1 MQLTSSAF
9 QPGANIPKQFT
20 CEGNDTSPQLAW
32 SDVPSGTKSL
42 ALIVHD
48 PDAPRAGGF
57 YHWVV
62 YNIPA
67 SANGIP
73 ENTPKQSELS
83 GGGTQGRNDFGKSGY
98 GGPCPPS
105 GTHRYFFRLYAL
117 DTDLKLN
124 SGATAKDVVKAIQG
138 HILGQAEL
146 MGKYQ
151 KSSQRAA

>member
-9 QPGANIPKQFT
+9 QPGGNIPKQFT
-20 CEGNDTSPQLAW
+20 CEGSDISPEVTWNDA
-32 SDVPSGTKSL
+32 PSRVKTF

-57 YHWVV
+57 YHWVT

-67 SANGIP
+67 TVARISENALKEP
-73 ENTPKQSELS
+73 ELP
-83 GGGTQGRNDFGKSGY
+83 GGGTQGRNDFGNIGY

-105 GTHRYFFRLYAL
+105 GSHRYFFRLYAL
-117 DTDLKLN
+117 DTELKLN
-124 SGATAKDVVKAIQG
+124 QGATAKEVSKAIEG
-138 HILGQAEL
+138 HILAQAEL

-151 KSSQRAA
+151 KSSHRAA

>member
-9 QPGANIPKQFT
+9 QSGGNIPKQFT

-57 YHWVV
+57 YHWVA

-67 SANGIP
+67 TSSGIQ
-73 ENTPKQSELS
+73 ENAQKQSELR
-83 GGGTQGRNDFGKSGY
+83 GGGTQGRNDFGNSGY

-117 DTDLKLN
+117 DTDLKMN
-124 SGATAKDVVKAIQG
+124 SGATAKDVEKAMQG

>member
-9 QPGANIPKQFT
+9 QPSGNIPKQFT
-20 CEGNDTSPQLAW
+20 CEGADTSPQLAW
-32 SDVPSGTKSL
+32 SGVPAGAKTL

-48 PDAPRAGGF
+48 PDAPRTGGW
-57 YHWVV
+57 YHWAA

-67 SANGIP
+67 SASGIP
-73 ENTPKQSELS
+73 ENAPKQQELS
-83 GGGTQGRNDFGKSGY
+83 GGGTQGRNDFGNVGY

-117 DTDLKLN
+117 DTELKLS
-124 SGATAKDVVKAIQG
+124 SGATAKDVEKAMQG

-146 MGKYQ
+146 MRKYQ
-151 KSSQRAA
+151 KSSEKAA